1 MNVAVVGGGV
11 IGCAIAY
18 YLQRAGASVTVI
30 ERGVIGG
37 EASGAAAGMLVT
49 PLEDAG
55 NSPLLE
61 LQGASLRLYPDLLPE
76 IEELSG
82 IDMEYRV
89 TGLLRTAFTEERAAV
104 LKDLVRREA
113 ATVEGLEWLEGRAL
127 RELEPALS
135 PRVIGAAHSAHDS
148 NLNPGLLTRALAE
161 AARRLGAVVHERTTV
176 AGFLRRG
183 DILRGLS
190 LRKEGTRGEV
200 GEVDHVVLAAGPWT
214 QALSRRLSVQLPTP
228 PRRGQMLA
236 YRSQSVRHC
245 IWGEDGYLVPR
256 VDGTVHVGAT
266 VEDVGFRRRTT
277 ARALAALRRAA
288 CTLVPALRRSPV
300 ERSWA
305 GLRPG
310 SPDDLPIIGRL
321 PGRENVWVAS
331 GHFRNGIL
339 LAPITGKLVSQLV
352 LEGRCEIDLTRFR
365 PERFAG

>member
-37 EASGAAAGMLVT
+37 EASGAAAGMLVA

-82 IDMEYRV
+82 VDVEYRV
-89 TGLLRTAFTEERAAV
+89 TGLLRTAFTERRAAL

-113 ATVEGLEWLEGRAL
+113 AAEGLAWLEGRAL
-127 RELEPALS
+127 RKLEPGLS
-135 PRVIGAAHSAHDS
+135 PRVIGAAYSAYDS

-161 AARRLGAVVHERTTV
+161 AARRLGAVVHEHTTV
-176 AGFLRRG
+176 VAFRRRAGT
-183 DILRGLS
+183 LRGLS
-190 LRKEGTRGEV
+190 LRKEGSRGEV
-200 GEVDHVVLAAGPWT
+200 GDVDHLVLAAGPWT
-214 QALSRRLSVQLPTP
+214 QALSRRLGVWLPTP

-236 YRSQSVRHC
+236 YRSQSVRHSV
-245 IWGEDGYLVPR
+245 WGEDGYLVPK

-266 VEDVGFRRRTT
+266 VEDVGFRKQTT
-277 ARALAALRRAA
+277 ARALAALRRTA

-321 PGRENVWVAS
+321 PGTENVWVAS

-352 LEGRCEIDLTRFR
+352 LEGRCEMDLTRFR